1 MKIARTSAIVF
12 LAVVILAALAP
23 EVWTSVH
30 YQTQFRDFTDA
41 RPSTRF
47 LLGTDDL
54 GRDRFIRLLY
64 GTRVSLLLAPAAA
77 LISCAGAALLGGAA
91 GLAGGWLETIVLGAA
106 DLFLSLPWLFL
117 LLTVR
122 ACLPLNV
129 SPEASVTL
137 TFLLL
142 GTLGWAAPARIVRA
156 AVGRLKRSEFMLH
169 ARASGCAPS
178 RLLWAHLLPNVMPV
192 LLAQL
197 WISIPVYIL
206 AEATL
211 GMLGLGVVEPLP
223 SLGGI
228 LRELENAGGVLAQPW
243 LLAPAILLA
252 AVVGSFQLVLPRE
265 DYSL

>member
-1 MKIARTSAIVF
+1 MKIARVSAIVL
-12 LAVVILAALAP
+12 LAVVTLAALAP
-23 EVWTSVH
+23 ELWTSAH
-30 YQTQFRDFTDA
+30 YETQFRDLPDA

-77 LISCAGAALLGGAA
+77 LMSCAGAAVLGGAA
-91 GLAGGWLETIVLGAA
+91 GLAGGLLETIVLAAA

-129 SPEASVTL
+129 SPAASLTV

-156 AVGRLKRSEFMLH
+156 AVARLKHSEFIHH

-197 WISIPVYIL
+197 WVAIPVYIL

-211 GMLGLGVVEPLP
+211 GMLGLGVAEPLP

-228 LRELENAGGVLAQPW
+228 LRELEHAGGVLSQPW
-243 LLAPAILLA
+243 LLSPAILLA

>member
-1 MKIARTSAIVF
+1 MKGAR
-12 LAVVILAALAP
+12 LAALTFLAAVMLAAIAP
-23 EVWTSVH
+23 ELWTSRN
-30 YQTQFRDFTDA
+30 YETQFRDYPDA
-41 RPSTRF
+41 PPSARF
-47 LLGTDDL
+47 PLGTDDL
-54 GRDRFIRLLY
+54 GRDRLIRLLY

-77 LISCAGAALLGGAA
+77 ALSCAGAAVLGGAA
-91 GLAGGWLETIVLGAA
+91 GLAGGWLETVVLGAA

-122 ACLPLNV
+122 ACLPLNA
-129 SPEASVTL
+129 SPAASVGL

-156 AVGRLKRSEFMLH
+156 AVNRLKHSDFLLQ
-169 ARASGCAPS
+169 ARASGCSPA
-178 RLLWAHLLPNVMPV
+178 RLVWAHVCPNVMPV

-197 WISIPVYIL
+197 WVGVPVYIL

-228 LRELENAGGVLAQPW
+228 LRELENGGELLSRPW

-265 DYSL
+265 DYSV

>member
-1 MKIARTSAIVF
+1 MTVAHRAAIVF
-12 LAVVILAALAP
+12 LAAVMLAALAP
-23 EVWTSVH
+23 ELWTSRH
-30 YQTQFRDFTDA
+30 YETQFRDLPDA
-41 RPSTRF
+41 SPSTRF
-47 LLGTDDL
+47 PLGTDDL

-77 LISCAGAALLGGAA
+77 VMSCAGAAVLGGAA
-91 GLAGGWLETIVLGAA
+91 GLAGGLVETVILGAA

-129 SPEASVTL
+129 SPAASVTV

-156 AVGRLKRSEFMLH
+156 AVARLKNSEFMLH
-169 ARASGCAPS
+169 ARASGCARS
-178 RLLWAHLLPNVMPV
+178 RLVWAHLLPNVMPV

-197 WISIPVYIL
+197 WVAIPVYIL
-206 AEATL
+206 TEATL
-211 GMLGLGVVEPLP
+211 GMLGLGVAEPLP

-228 LRELENAGGVLAQPW
+228 LRELENPSGVLSHPW
-243 LLAPAILLA
+243 LLSPAILLA

-265 DYSL
+265 DYSI